1 MDPESNAIRQEN
13 HELATALMRTRDV
26 LERVKEEKESILAM
40 HEDFKQQ
47 YDQLKGE
54 LVSTKKK
61 FVEAVNLKKEQQMTY
76 ESEFKHLKHLM
87 EQRQS
92 EIDDLQR
99 KVFAPLD
106 TDMLR
111 IKLMKEL
118 EGPH

>member
-1 MDPESNAIRQEN
+1 M
-13 HELATALMRTRDV
+13 
-26 LERVKEEKESILAM
+26 
-40 HEDFKQQ
+40 
-47 YDQLKGE
+47 
-54 LVSTKKK
+54 
-61 FVEAVNLKKEQQMTY
+61 
-76 ESEFKHLKHLM
+76 KHLKHLM

-118 EGPH
+118 EAPHQIELQAKQHEAERLRE